1 MRFQPFCLPAILLP
15 LILAACDAP
24 PGAEAS
30 GEHAA
35 AADHDGIAWFE
46 GSVDEAFAFAKEENK
61 PLFLYWGAVWCPPCH
76 YLKTKIFTR
85 EEFVAQTHGVVP
97 VYLDGDTERAQIYG
111 ERFGAKGYPTV
122 ILFNPA
128 GREITRMPSTL
139 PVDRYAEVLERAIS
153 RMRPVEEIFADVQA
167 AGPAAADP
175 IDLNLLAFYAWS
187 QDNQIQLPAAAKLET
202 FRDLYRQTPAE
213 LAAERS
219 RFLNLYLT
227 EVIRRSWDG
236 DGDAVLSDG
245 DRNELRDAVA
255 ELLADPELRAVNLDL
270 LLYWSR
276 ESVELLT
283 EPSGGRKELIAA
295 WQDAARAVEADDSLP
310 VDDRLSALMPRLWLT
325 RLELEADAKEND
337 QAGVEDDGDVALPE
351 ALRDEVRERI
361 AWASAA
367 VTDQGELQAVMSTMA
382 ALLEEAALTGEAET
396 LLSDRLEDT
405 AAPYYYMS
413 WIAGMKREKGES
425 EEALRWYRKAYDS
438 ASGRYTRFRWGSIYL
453 RQRIKLA
460 PGNAETLAG
469 ESLAILDELL
479 TFDDAFAGGNYS
491 RLGQLESAFEE
502 WNEDGSHEQLIA
514 AVRERVHAA
523 CDRYPEGGDDAQR
536 SRCRAFLQPEN
547 DTSIDGEAALSR
559 RSS

>member
-1 MRFQPFCLPAILLP
+1 MRRQHATLSLILL
-15 LILAACDAP
+15 LILAACGAP
-24 PGAEAS
+24 PDEQAPE
-30 GEHAA
+30 EHAA
-35 AADHDGIAWFE
+35 VSHHDGIAWFD
-46 GSVDEAFAFAKEENK
+46 GSVDEAFAFAKETNK

-85 EEFVAQTHGVVP
+85 EEFVAQTRGMVP

-111 ERFGAKGYPTV
+111 ERFGTKGYPTV

-139 PVDRYAEVLERAIS
+139 PVDRYAEVLERAVS
-153 RMRPVEEIFADVQA
+153 RMRPIEEIFDDVA
-167 AGPAAADP
+167 TAGAAAADP
-175 IDLNLLAFYAWS
+175 IDLNLLAFYAWG
-187 QDNQIQLPAAAKLET
+187 QDHEVELPAEEKLEI
-202 FRDLYRQTPAE
+202 FRRLYRQTPPE

-219 RFLNLYLT
+219 RFLSLYLT
-227 EVIRRSWDG
+227 EAIRRSRRPEGERTEHGDG
-236 DGDAVLSDG
+236 GDAVLG
-245 DRNELRDAVA
+245 DDERGELRTAVT
-255 ELLADPELRAVNLDL
+255 ELLADPELRALNLDL

-283 EPSGGRKELIAA
+283 GPDAGREQLIAA
-295 WQDAARAVEADDSLP
+295 WQEATRAVEADDSLP

-325 RLELEADAKEND
+325 RLELETAAPEASDEGDA
-337 QAGVEDDGDVALPE
+337 VALPE
-351 ALRDEVRERI
+351 SLRDEVRERI
-361 AWASAA
+361 AWAGQA

-396 LLSDRLEDT
+396 LLAERLEDT

-413 WIAGMKREKGES
+413 WIAGMKREKGEN
-425 EEALRWYRKAYDS
+425 EEALAWYRKAYDN

-453 RQRIKLA
+453 RQRIELA
-460 PGNAETLAG
+460 ADDVETLEG

-491 RLGQLESAFEE
+491 RLGQLESALET
-502 WNEDGSHEQLIA
+502 WRDDGGDPQLVA

-523 CDRYPEGGDDAQR
+523 CDRYPEGGEDAQR
-536 SRCRAFLQPEN
+536 SRCRAFLRA
-547 DTSIDGEAALSR
+547 DTAA
-559 RSS
+559 